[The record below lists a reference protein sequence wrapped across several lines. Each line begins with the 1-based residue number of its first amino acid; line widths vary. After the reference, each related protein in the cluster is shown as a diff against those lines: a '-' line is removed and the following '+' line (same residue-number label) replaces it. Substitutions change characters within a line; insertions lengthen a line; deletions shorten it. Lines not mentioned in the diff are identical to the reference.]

1 LDVAQS
7 LYYDYWPKPLRNFT
21 GKVMPSKTPAQRR
34 LMGAALAA
42 KRGKKSF
49 PEAQKIAGQMT
60 ESQLEDF
67 ARGSATKKKK
77 GYL

>member
-1 LDVAQS
+1 
-7 LYYDYWPKPLRNFT
+7 
-21 GKVMPSKTPAQRR
+21 MPSKSASQRR

-60 ESQLEDF
+60 EQQLKDF
-67 ARGSATKKKK
+67 ASSPKAKKTKS
-77 GYL
+77 YL